1 MQMRRLSR
9 PAGSRSWWR
18 GRRGRRATV
27 RSASRRQRVRHP
39 LRDAANFAV
48 DLAAT
53 SGPVRTSR
61 EHLAGPLRSAVYAR
75 VLSAGKGDA
84 IPGALFQLQPVPPQG
99 AGFEVAE
106 RAAVVGI
113 KVVDELF
120 ARRRLCALL
129 VGSPGPD
136 VDQAAVVLR
145 ILKETALGRSGEQI
159 TRGLMAASAPALLA
173 ELCSGKRHL
182 SAVLGAPA
190 SPGSFIAMNKRR
202 SDACGDTP

>member
-106 RAAVVGI
+106 RAAAVGI

-120 ARRRLCALL
+120 ARRRLCAPL

-136 VDQAAVVLR
+136 VDQAAVDPADLEGDCPR
-145 ILKETALGRSGEQI
+145 PFGRADHPRPHGRQRSGPA
-159 TRGLMAASAPALLA
+159 RGTLLGQTTPFRRVGGPRIPWEFHCHEKTA
-173 ELCSGKRHL
+173 E
-182 SAVLGAPA
+182 
-190 SPGSFIAMNKRR
+190 
-202 SDACGDTP
+202 